1 LTIHIQNSNQLETHD
16 QKSLNLKRS
25 NIAEKQGGRELK
37 RSLAVGLMLTSIFL
51 ALSFGVAFAE
61 KENTT
66 TNMTLPENLT
76 NMTLPKNMTNV
87 GVTNVNTN
95 TIVIQ
100 NNSLNLILIRDMTE
114 VININML
121 QNATNATKN
130 ISVPQNL
137 S

>member
-1 LTIHIQNSNQLETHD
+1 M
-16 QKSLNLKRS
+16 KSS
-25 NIAEKQGGRELK
+25 
-37 RSLAVGLMLTSIFL
+37 STVGLMLASILL

-61 KENTT
+61 KENAT

-95 TIVIQ
+95 TITIQ
-100 NNSLNLILIRDMTE
+100 NNSLNIILIRDMTE

-130 ISVPQNL
+130 ISGPRNI